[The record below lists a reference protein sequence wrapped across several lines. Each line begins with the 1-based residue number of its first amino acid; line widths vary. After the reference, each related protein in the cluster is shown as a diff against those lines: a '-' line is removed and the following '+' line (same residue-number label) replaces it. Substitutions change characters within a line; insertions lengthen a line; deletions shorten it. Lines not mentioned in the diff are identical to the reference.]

1 MTELQNFSENLEQ
14 NLARL
19 GEHIER
25 KIESSSGEQNI
36 NEREIVRESIRS
48 FANEVKK
55 SEKEVVISNIQP
67 QQQNTNSTSPA
78 SLVLPTYLQREEKN
92 EEIKRTFATYIWKT
106 AKYC

>member
-78 SLVLPTYLQREEKN
+78 SLCYPHIYKEK
-92 EEIKRTFATYIWKT
+92 KK
-106 AKYC
+106 